1 MERLLNT
8 ANWGRKGGNDNDS
21 NQREPRRKQIESLFM
36 ELPQLRV
43 APNDDSR
50 YQLTLQLV
58 SNPESALSPSSTT
71 LVSRKTSSPVT
82 SNKSLSHDNHYSTGS
97 SSAIGGA
104 GSSTAIL
111 TIYLPPGFPEDEP
124 KITIQPT
131 VRHLWVDGSVTPCVV
146 TGHER
151 LTPGGWSTHA
161 NLGKIVKEIA
171 ANIQRTGVLVGGE
184 HSDLNNHNNSST
196 NASNT
201 NTAYEGYSYKPPP
214 PIPGIRSKSLGQ
226 FSNQSSSSY
235 SNTNGSHHYQA
246 SPGGASS
253 TKDIMSSHHT
263 QTRPSNSNAYSSSLS
278 PEARIVMDLSAEQI
292 EEYLESPIAFQHF
305 FDQLEVVVNSR
316 TLKREWWHGNDNV
329 SRRNLLLEAEM
340 AELQRSTTE
349 GHEVAMQLQKT
360 LEEKLQQQQDALWRF
375 KPETLQSKLRSVAAE
390 SDELSDSIAQSF
402 LEGKLDQE
410 GFIRQY
416 RELRKVYHLR
426 EMKNERIGS
435 ILRNHPS
442 AGSGAA
448 GQDGQGSILKAGT
461 GAGVGSLG
469 SGASMGGGIGVGLG
483 SGAGASSGTGSGPG
497 GAGGTAGAGAT
508 SGDQWVIL

>member
-1 MERLLNT
+1 
-8 ANWGRKGGNDNDS
+8 
-21 NQREPRRKQIESLFM
+21 
-36 ELPQLRV
+36 
-43 APNDDSR
+43 
-50 YQLTLQLV
+50 
-58 SNPESALSPSSTT
+58 
-71 LVSRKTSSPVT
+71 
-82 SNKSLSHDNHYSTGS
+82 
-97 SSAIGGA
+97 
-104 GSSTAIL
+104 
-111 TIYLPPGFPEDEP
+111 
-124 KITIQPT
+124 
-131 VRHLWVDGSVTPCVV
+131 
-146 TGHER
+146 
-151 LTPGGWSTHA
+151 
-161 NLGKIVKEIA
+161 
-171 ANIQRTGVLVGGE
+171 
-184 HSDLNNHNNSST
+184 
-196 NASNT
+196 
-201 NTAYEGYSYKPPP
+201 
-214 PIPGIRSKSLGQ
+214 
-226 FSNQSSSSY
+226 
-235 SNTNGSHHYQA
+235 
-246 SPGGASS
+246 
-253 TKDIMSSHHT
+253 
-263 QTRPSNSNAYSSSLS
+263 
-278 PEARIVMDLSAEQI
+278 MDLSAEQI